1 MLQVASDEHQV
12 VLSADFDGVA
22 HHAVHARA
30 VLHECEFHL
39 FMLVKRVVIVI
50 LLVVHHV
57 ETVVFGEWSDFGDDF
72 FHDML
77 PYFLKMWGK
86 YKRILRL
93 SQIIAMILLQKSV
106 IANYFVKKVSNICT
120 VF

>member
-1 MLQVASDEHQV
+1 
-12 VLSADFDGVA
+12 
-22 HHAVHARA
+22 
-30 VLHECEFHL
+30 
-39 FMLVKRVVIVI
+39 
-50 LLVVHHV
+50 
-57 ETVVFGEWSDFGDDF
+57 
-72 FHDML
+72 ML

-106 IANYFVKKVSNICT
+106 IANYFVKKVSNICA